1 MRSGLFG
8 AARSG
13 FTEARLIGRYS
24 LQVGAQLESNTV
36 SLGKNDSCDQED
48 SHRQDDDEQV

>member
-8 AARSG
+8 TARSG